1 MMLSNETKHK
11 SKSKEIIVMAKF
23 ADHMEKI
30 ADGVTEGYQK
40 IENGVVTGYK
50 KIENGV
56 VEGFTGMV
64 DKMSGVMLDE
74 EGNLKTGKVG
84 EVVVGAYKKVEGA
97 FVNTFMA
104 KEGESVED
112 AKARVIG
119 STEAVQTKIKA
130 DQEARAAAQKEMIE
144 KSLEA
149 SRNAGKRN

>member
-1 MMLSNETKHK
+1 
-11 SKSKEIIVMAKF
+11 MAKF

-30 ADGVTEGYQK
+30 AGGVVEGYKK
-40 IENGVVTGYK
+40 IEDGVVTGYK

-84 EVVVGAYKKVEGA
+84 QAVVGAYKKVEDA

-104 KEGESVED
+104 KEGETTEE
-112 AKARVIG
+112 AKARVTAG
-119 STEAVQTKIKA
+119 TEARQAKIKA
-130 DQEARAAAQKEMIE
+130 NLD
-144 KSLEA
+144 A

>member
-1 MMLSNETKHK
+1 
-11 SKSKEIIVMAKF
+11 MAKF

-30 ADGVTEGYQK
+30 AEGVTEGYQK
-40 IENGVVTGYK
+40 IEDGVVTGYK

-64 DKMSGVMLDE
+64 DKMSGVMLDK

-84 EVVVGAYKKVEGA
+84 KAVVGAYKKVEDA

-104 KEGESVED
+104 KEGETPEE
-112 AKARVIG
+112 AKARVTAG
-119 STEAVQTKIKA
+119 TEARQAKIKA
-130 DQEARAAAQKEMIE
+130 DMEARDAVQKAMVE